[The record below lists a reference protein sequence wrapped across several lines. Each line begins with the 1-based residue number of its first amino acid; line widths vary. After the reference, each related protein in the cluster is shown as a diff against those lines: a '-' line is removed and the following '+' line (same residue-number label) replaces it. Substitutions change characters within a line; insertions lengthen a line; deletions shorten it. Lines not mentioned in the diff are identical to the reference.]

1 MLLKYVGMYGV
12 LGVLSYVVY
21 FITALAITIY
31 CLVKYGDKIVDQTTV
46 YADERHSVGVGDL
59 IRAGGNAMALKY
71 CAFIVFG
78 YPVVVPMALEAF
90 LSMPEEC
97 RKIKNGEPLN

>member
-12 LGVLSYVVY
+12 IGVLSYLVY
-21 FITALAITIY
+21 FIVAFSVIAY
-31 CLVKYGDKIVDQTTV
+31 CFVKYGEETVDKTTV
-46 YADERHSVGVGDL
+46 FTDKHSVGVSDL
-59 IRAGGNAMALKY
+59 IRVGGNAMALKY